1 MIGKKSYNICL
12 VGAGRMGRRWAGII
26 AQNKGAKLALVVD
39 VNKTAGARCAREFR
53 AVYAPEW
60 SRRTLDQYGIDAVFV
75 VTPHIYLYPNARA
88 ALAAGRHVFVEKPG
102 SRNAAEMRALIQ
114 LSQKYKSVL
123 MVGFNYR
130 HFDAI
135 SRAYKITKSGRIGAV
150 LFVRMR
156 HGHPGR
162 RGYEKEWRMKKNQ
175 AGGGELM
182 DQGVH
187 LLDLAHWLVPGKLV
201 PAGAALSNGLYKANV
216 EDNAF
221 VLLKNR
227 EGQIASIQVGVSEW
241 KPIFKMEI
249 YGSKGYCLVD
259 GVGRK
264 YGGGETLTIGI
275 RQTNGKIS
283 EHTIICNPEA
293 DNCLR
298 LELKQFISAVRRGRP
313 AISGGREALRILEII
328 KKIYGRGL

>member
-1 MIGKKSYNICL
+1 
-12 VGAGRMGRRWAGII
+12 
-26 AQNKGAKLALVVD
+26 
-39 VNKTAGARCAREFR
+39 
-53 AVYAPEW
+53 
-60 SRRTLDQYGIDAVFV
+60 
-75 VTPHIYLYPNARA
+75 
-88 ALAAGRHVFVEKPG
+88 
-102 SRNAAEMRALIQ
+102 
-114 LSQKYKSVL
+114 
-123 MVGFNYR
+123 
-130 HFDAI
+130 
-135 SRAYKITKSGRIGAV
+135 
-150 LFVRMR
+150 
-156 HGHPGR
+156 
-162 RGYEKEWRMKKNQ
+162 
-175 AGGGELM
+175 M